1 MRPIR
6 ALLRRAPAAAA
17 LAATAALLPAAPA
30 VAAPGDATATTA
42 GPRVVAYYQT
52 IYESDADGRRYV
64 DPTPLVGAVTDLE
77 LGAIHL
83 NDDGSLHVNDITA
96 DHPELAPMWA
106 DLAAMQDAGV
116 AVHAFVGGAAPGTY
130 RNLADDFDRF
140 YPLLRD
146 FLVEHDLDGVDL
158 DIEEPF
164 PLADAIHLVETLRAD
179 FGPGF
184 TITLTPVAAD
194 LAGRTSFSGGFSYAE
209 LEAAVGH
216 QVDWYNTQFYCGWG
230 DLRTTAAFEA
240 ILANGFTPDRVVA
253 GTVTNPGNCSG
264 WVEPDVL
271 DATLTEL
278 RTAHPTLGGVFGWEY
293 FNALGRDGGGRETWF
308 SHLRDVLRAPA
319 EVGPG
324 LLAVA
329 HATVPAGGTQTVH
342 GAGFVPGEAVTV
354 VVTGP
359 AETGAPAET
368 PPVPAVSPVSTSA
381 PVSVPALVTP
391 AVSVSAATPVSVP
404 VTQGARGDAVAG
416 GRARADADLG
426 TVTADEDG
434 AFDLTYDVPP
444 GAAPGAYTVSAT
456 GAGGTVE
463 ARYTVT
469 AAPAP
474 DPAPGDGG
482 GVPAPG
488 AAPGDP
494 GAVPAA
500 GAGGS
505 GTAGPLART
514 GIPAAAWLGTAAALV
529 VTGTALLLRAR
540 RTTA

>member
-30 VAAPGDATATTA
+30 VAAPGEAIATTA
-42 GPRVVAYYQT
+42 EPRVVAYYQT

-164 PLADAIHLVETLRAD
+164 PLADTIHLVETLRAD

-209 LEAAVGH
+209 LEAAAGH
-216 QVDWYNTQFYCGWG
+216 QIDWYNTQFYCGWG

-240 ILANGFTPDRVVA
+240 ILANGFTPGRVVA

-278 RTAHPTLGGVFGWEY
+278 RTAHPTLRGVFGWEY

-308 SHLRDVLRAPA
+308 SHVRDLLRAPA
-319 EVGPG
+319 EVERGA
-324 LLAVA
+324 LSVA

-354 VVTGP
+354 AVTGP
-359 AETGAPAET
+359 A
-368 PPVPAVSPVSTSA
+368 
-381 PVSVPALVTP
+381 
-391 AVSVSAATPVSVP
+391 
-404 VTQGARGDAVAG
+404 GARSETAAAAGDAVAD
-416 GRARADADLG
+416 GRVRAHAVAAD
-426 TVTADEDG
+426 DDG
-434 AFDLTYDVPP
+434 AFGLTFDVPP

-456 GAGGTVE
+456 GPGGTAE
-463 ARYTVT
+463 AGYTVT

-474 DPAPGDGG
+474 DPAPSDRPGL
-482 GVPAPG
+482 PAPG
-488 AAPGDP
+488 ADPEAPGS
-494 GAVPAA
+494 APAA
-500 GAGGS
+500 GTGAAGN

-514 GIPAAAWLGTAAALV
+514 GTPAATWLGVAATLSVA
-529 VTGTALLLRAR
+529 GTALVLRAR
-540 RTTA
+540 PTTA

>member
-30 VAAPGDATATTA
+30 VAAPGDAIATTA
-42 GPRVVAYYQT
+42 EPRVVAYYQT

-96 DHPELAPMWA
+96 DHPDLAPMWA
-106 DLAAMQDAGV
+106 DLAAIQDAGV

-146 FLVEHDLDGVDL
+146 FLVARDLDGVDL

-164 PLADAIHLVETLRAD
+164 LLADTIHLVETLRAD

-216 QVDWYNTQFYCGWG
+216 QIDWYNTQFYCGWG

-240 ILANGFTPDRVVA
+240 ILANGFTADRVVA
-253 GTVTNPGNCSG
+253 GTVTNPDNCSG

-308 SHLRDVLRAPA
+308 SHLRDLLRAPA
-319 EVGPG
+319 EVERGA
-324 LLAVA
+324 LSVA
-329 HATVPAGGTQTVH
+329 YATVPAGGTQTVH
-342 GAGFVPGEAVTV
+342 GTGFVPGEAVTV
-354 VVTGP
+354 AVTGP
-359 AETGAPAET
+359 AATDTASAAAPEGAR
-368 PPVPAVSPVSTSA
+368 
-381 PVSVPALVTP
+381 
-391 AVSVSAATPVSVP
+391 VSAAVAAGAGTPPAPAAAVTAP
-404 VTQGARGDAVAG
+404 VATTAAVVAG
-416 GRARADADLG
+416 RVPADAEVG
-426 TVTADEDG
+426 TVTADDEG
-434 AFDLTYDVPP
+434 AFGLTYDVPP
-444 GAAPGAYTVSAT
+444 DAAPGAYTVSAT
-456 GAGGTVE
+456 GTGGAAEAG
-463 ARYTVT
+463 YTV
-469 AAPAP
+469 AAVPSP
-474 DPAPGDGG
+474 EPAPGDGPG
-482 GVPAPG
+482 LPAPG
-488 AAPGDP
+488 ADP
-494 GAVPAA
+494 GASGAPPAA
-500 GAGGS
+500 GPGAA

-514 GIPAAAWLGTAAALV
+514 GVPAAAWLGAAATLTAA
-529 VTGTALLLRAR
+529 GTALALRAR
-540 RTTA
+540 RTSP